1 MEYGILLIIAFSLG
15 AGVAGGLLAAWSC
28 HRRMLVIEE
37 TLKVVLPAMDDRIA
51 QATKIATREQKTEAA
66 NIRWSKAKR
75 QDESLA
81 EQLTKTGPGQTDLAL
96 IGHPWDPRTWG
107 SK

>member
-1 MEYGILLIIAFSLG
+1 MEYGLLLITVVALG

-28 HRRMLVIEE
+28 HRRVLVIEE

-66 NIRWSKAKR
+66 NIRWKKAKS
-75 QDESLA
+75 QDEALA
-81 EQLTKTGPGQTDLAL
+81 EELVKPPGVPAV

-107 SK
+107 RDGG